1 MPGYQINGI
10 GKMHALEMEE
20 DLIEAVSATNGV
32 GLNIKECSRVLDMSY
47 NDCWQGIYTL
57 EQMNRVKVVSG
68 PHGRR
73 VILPNWKQNWLLTKR
88 HEAIFN
94 FLCAKMDLNNLVR
107 VSFARISEGVKP
119 LVGVGGVSDAI
130 DALDRKGCLEVVE
143 RGTHLRANL
152 YKVYPNRDGPEG
164 YSWPGT
170 GRLS

>member
-1 MPGYQINGI
+1 MPGCQINDV
-10 GKMHALEMEE
+10 GKMHALEMEA
-20 DLIEAVSATNGV
+20 DLIEAVSATGGA
-32 GLNIKECSRVLDMSY
+32 GLNIKECSRALDMNY
-47 NDCWQGIYTL
+47 NDCWNGIYTL
-57 EQMNRVKVVSG
+57 EQMKRVKVVSG

-73 VILPNWKQNWLLTKR
+73 VILPSWKANFLLTKR
-88 HEAIFN
+88 HDAVLKY
-94 FLCAKMDLNNLVR
+94 LCSKADCNNLVR
-107 VSFARISEGVKP
+107 VSFAKIAVAVRPI
-119 LVGVGGVSDAI
+119 VGCGGVSDAI